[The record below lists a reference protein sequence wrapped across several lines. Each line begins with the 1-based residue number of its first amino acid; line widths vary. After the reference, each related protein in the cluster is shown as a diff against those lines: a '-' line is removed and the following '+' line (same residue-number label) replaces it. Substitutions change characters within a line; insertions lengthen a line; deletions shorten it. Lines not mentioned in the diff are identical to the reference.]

1 MFMGI
6 AINLSMPVVCLMSHP
21 NLVCRLSRCSE
32 TSETSPTAFGSSHA
46 DVLHCTF
53 ESHTFHSRSPYLYNR
68 PSIYTKSNYIKRRER
83 HYIYPFHHAPWS
95 QLGSPIQ
102 SPINNHLELE
112 TPTHSQN
119 QLGVRASFI
128 LGYGKERIARNYHHL
143 WSPGP
148 PQSSWDH
155 PPSQWD
161 LHGRQTHRWRRP
173 AVQQEVTNNCRP
185 LWKTSQNSD

>member
-6 AINLSMPVVCLMSHP
+6 AINLSHP

-46 DVLHCTF
+46 DVNHIHSIPDL
-53 ESHTFHSRSPYLYNR
+53 HTFTTGRQ
-68 PSIYTKSNYIKRRER
+68 YTPKATTSR

-102 SPINNHLELE
+102 SSINNHLELE

-119 QLGVRASFI
+119 QLGVRTSFI
-128 LGYGKERIARNYHHL
+128 LGHQKERIARIYHHL

-173 AVQQEVTNNCRP
+173 AVQEEVTNNCRP